1 MGKRMK
7 RILYLLV
14 TILFALS
21 LKAQTSQTESRKILD
36 SASAA
41 IRTGGGI
48 KADFTVKVFGED
60 RLLEEMQGSIR
71 LKEEKLLLKT
81 DDAVI
86 WFDGKTQWSYWAETE
101 EVNVTNPT
109 TEELQSI
116 NPYVLLS
123 AYQNGFEC
131 QKGSKTQFQ
140 GKPVNEVLLTAI
152 ADNRQDVLR
161 ARLYILKETYQLVFI
176 EMEQQGGNRSEITVT
191 GYQTKKNYDDA
202 LFRFN
207 KKEYPNA
214 EIIDLR

>member
-1 MGKRMK
+1 MRLPCGYLFIFIADFGNNSNLWGRMK

-48 KADFTVKVFGED
+48 KADFTVKVFGEG

-123 AYQNGFEC
+123 
-131 QKGSKTQFQ
+131 
-140 GKPVNEVLLTAI
+140 
-152 ADNRQDVLR
+152 
-161 ARLYILKETYQLVFI
+161 
-176 EMEQQGGNRSEITVT
+176 
-191 GYQTKKNYDDA
+191 
-202 LFRFN
+202 
-207 KKEYPNA
+207 
-214 EIIDLR
+214 